1 MIKLNR
7 KYEFIL
13 MLVFLLLVSL
23 PLYGGDVNRIGS
35 AAGVQVQQPVGARDL
50 AMAGSNIVYTKGID
64 ALYWNPAGL
73 SNMETSYGG
82 MFTTTTIFNDIKIN
96 YMGLGLNMGSWGALA
111 FDIKT
116 FDFGDISLTTI
127 QDMDGASGA
136 TFSPNFSTM
145 GITYANKLTNA
156 IQVGVKIKLISEAI
170 PRASASAVGFDVGIQ
185 YKGIGGI
192 EGVSFGVV
200 AKNIGTSM
208 NYSGSGLISRE
219 SDPAT
224 GRIDYFD
231 RSASSDQLPAS
242 LEIGFA
248 YDYNVMEKND
258 LLIAGVFQ
266 NNNVQRDAYKLGV
279 EYSYDNFVAL
289 RGGYV
294 FTDGAASDD
303 VLYTFTMGAGIK
315 YNVGGAVLSLDY
327 AFRDSQ
333 YFDAN
338 NMFTLSVGF

>member
-294 FTDGAASDD
+294 INDGAASED

-315 YNVGGAVLSLDY
+315 YNVGGALLSLDY

>member
-1 MIKLNR
+1 
-7 KYEFIL
+7 

-23 PLYGGDVNRIGS
+23 PLYGGDENRVGS

-50 AMAGSNIVYTKGID
+50 AMGGANIVYTKGID

-73 SNMETSYGG
+73 SNMETTYGG
-82 MFTTTTIFNDIKIN
+82 MFTTNTIFNDIKVN
-96 YMGLGLNMGSWGALA
+96 YMGLGVNLGNWGALA

-136 TFSPNFSTM
+136 TFSPDFSTI
-145 GITYANKLTNA
+145 GVTYANKLTNA
-156 IQVGVKIKLISEAI
+156 IQVGVKAKFVNEAI
-170 PRASASAVGFDVGIQ
+170 PRASASAVVFDLGIQ

-192 EGVSFGVV
+192 EGVSFAVV
-200 AKNIGTSM
+200 AKNIGTNM
-208 NYSGSGLISRE
+208 KYSGSGLISKE
-219 SDPAT
+219 TDANS

-231 RSASSDQLPAS
+231 RAASSDQLPAS
-242 LEIGFA
+242 LEIGLA
-248 YDYNVMEKND
+248 YDYMVMEKNN
-258 LLIAGVFQ
+258 LLVSGVFQ
-266 NNNVQRDAYKLGV
+266 NNNIERDVIRFGV
-279 EYSYDNFVAL
+279 EYSYDNFVAV

-294 FTDGAASDD
+294 YSDGTDAKDL
-303 VLYTFTMGAGIK
+303 LYTFTLGAGVK
-315 YNVGGAVLSLDY
+315 YNVGGALLSLDY